1 LLTNLLIVPTVKAAV
16 EALQNADKAAWNH
29 LFSPKAVL
37 YDDGSPRNLKRFT
50 EESFGRG
57 SFICIDRIANNGLY
71 IEGDFHSS
79 TLERSRT
86 SLKLVSCGA
95 AGCLLYLVG
104 INRPRGFG
112 KKLSSSSFQMALSI
126 GGKYHA

>member
-1 LLTNLLIVPTVKAAV
+1 MLTNLLIVPTVKAAV

-57 SFICIDRIANNGLY
+57 SFICIDRVANNGLY
-71 IEGDFHSS
+71 VEGDFHSD
-79 TLERSRT
+79 EWGNSRT
-86 SLKLVSCGA
+86 YFNFELNDSGRIVRLD
-95 AGCLLYLVG
+95 
-104 INRPRGFG
+104 IG
-112 KKLSSSSFQMALSI
+112 KVEDIA
-126 GGKYHA
+126 